1 MQRNRRMM
9 RCRFILFMLPGVVA
23 GVLLMVGAL
32 IASPSEDPIFR
43 ALEDEM
49 ERSMKELQ
57 MGNLERPYYLEYY
70 FEDGKHWTLSAS
82 LGGLVVSNFTRV
94 RPYRVRV
101 RVGDYHLDNSNF
113 ESGRLFGAFSGGAL
127 AGRSL
132 PIEDDYG
139 ALRRVLWLRT
149 DRTYK
154 QALETLSQ
162 KRAYRRN
169 LQAGEP
175 IADFS
180 VAEPVVELTPL
191 VKENAPGEIWERE
204 LRRLSAL
211 LKDFPQIQR
220 SSVELNV
227 YQGNNYFLNSEGSRN
242 RLPERVVGLRAAAAL
257 QAEDG
262 SPLRNETLI
271 LVRSLDELPESSAL
285 EERVRGTAAE
295 LIQLA
300 DAALAGDYSGPVLF
314 TAEAAAR
321 LMAVLLAPHLS
332 GTRPPERP
340 EGGGFSL
347 RGLSRGSAWGSR
359 WKARVLPAF
368 IEVTDDPTRE
378 TFNGS
383 HLMGSFTVDRE
394 GVRAAPVR
402 LVRNGRLVNFLM
414 SRSPRRGISR
424 SNGHGRALSSAGVVQ
439 AKPGNLFVTATQSAG
454 FGELKAQLIEEAKAQ
469 EKPFGILVRKV
480 GPVVPAG
487 ARSFALAME
496 TAGGALGGAFSGL
509 PEGPVLAYRVWVE
522 DGREELIR
530 GLQFSSM
537 SPRSL
542 RDILAAGDEPAVYNH
557 LAVAS
562 SLSGVELLPTS
573 IIAPALLF
581 DDLELKATRGQTR
594 KLPVLPPPFANRP

>member
-1 MQRNRRMM
+1 MQRNHRNNQIM
-9 RCRFILFMLPGVVA
+9 RGRFVLTGVVA
-23 GVLLMVGAL
+23 GVLLAVGAL
-32 IASPSEDPIFR
+32 IASPPEDPIFR

-70 FEDGKHWTLSAS
+70 LEDGKHWTLSAS
-82 LGGLVVSNFTRV
+82 LGGLVVSNLTRV

-101 RVGDYHLDNSNF
+101 RVGDYHQDNSNF
-113 ESGRLFGAFSGGAL
+113 ESGRLFGAISGGGL
-127 AGRSL
+127 AGSSL

-149 DRTYK
+149 DHTYK
-154 QALETLSQ
+154 QALEALSQ

-175 IADFS
+175 IDDFS
-180 VAEPVVELTPL
+180 SAEALVELAPK
-191 VKENAPGEIWERE
+191 VKEEAPGKSWEQE

-211 LKDFPQIQR
+211 FKNFPRIQR

-262 SPLRNETLI
+262 SPLRNELLI
-271 LVRSLDELPESSAL
+271 LVRSLDELPDAAAL
-285 EERVRGTAAE
+285 EEKVRGTATE

-300 DAALAGDYSGPVLF
+300 EAPLAEDYSGPVLF
-314 TAEAAAR
+314 TSEAAAR
-321 LMAVLLAPHLS
+321 LLAVLLAPHLS

-340 EGGGFSL
+340 EGGFSL
-347 RGLSRGSAWGSR
+347 RGLSRSSAWGSR

-368 IEVTDDPTRE
+368 LDVTDDPTRE
-378 TFNGS
+378 TFNGFQ
-383 HLMGSFTVDRE
+383 LMGSFPVDRE
-394 GVRAAPVR
+394 GVRAEPVR
-402 LVRNGRLVNFLM
+402 LVENGRLVNFLM
-414 SRSPRRGISR
+414 SRSPRREISR
-424 SNGHGRALSSAGVVQ
+424 SNGHGRALGSAGVVQ
-439 AKPGNLFVTATQSAG
+439 AKPGNLFVTATEGVDFS
-454 FGELKAQLIEEAKAQ
+454 ELKARLIEEAKAQ
-469 EKPFGILVRKV
+469 EKPFAILVRKV

-487 ARSFALAME
+487 SRSFASAME
-496 TAGGALGGAFSGL
+496 TSGGALGGAFSGL
-509 PEGPVLAYRVWVE
+509 PEGPVLAYRVWVK
-522 DGREELIR
+522 DGREELVR

-537 SPRSL
+537 NPRAL
-542 RDILAAGDEPAVYNH
+542 RDILSAGNEPAVYNH

-562 SLSGVELLPTS
+562 SLSGVDLLPTS

-581 DDLELKATRGQTR
+581 DDLELRATRGQTR
-594 KLPVLPPPFANRP
+594 KLPVLPPPFGDSP